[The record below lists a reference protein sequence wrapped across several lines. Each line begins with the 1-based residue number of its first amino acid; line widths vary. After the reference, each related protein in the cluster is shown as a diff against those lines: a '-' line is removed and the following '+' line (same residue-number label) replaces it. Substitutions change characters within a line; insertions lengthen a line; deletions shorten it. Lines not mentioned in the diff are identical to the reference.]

1 MMEKVN
7 LYNAGRL
14 LIAAPSLDRVKNAQ
28 AYVARKAQVFEE
40 RDLAAAPIFLNEVV
54 RSFAANEAPSLKAM
68 RRVAAGSLQD
78 LVQLPNGIN
87 LLTRFVETLVCL
99 SSSALYKALL
109 LGYLRINHSNSTI
122 SALIRGALV
131 RNLEAIPERW
141 RVRID
146 KYGLLDTPPGKRL
159 AQFVMQSRNVSPF
172 RVFED
177 AGLRR
182 GILLGGGFAMCVF
195 REICE
200 DLSKQHTPERLS
212 CFFQLIPE
220 SFADKADE
228 RVQIAES
235 NLPFIAKALLYPYIE
250 REPDDELR
258 LQIIDT
264 LVRLYKDPRLNATG
278 WAEVDSDLVSI
289 LLRWLTAES
298 FEMLMEVLNSS
309 NQSMQWRSR
318 ERFWRR
324 YIQKGYVKEAW
335 VAFGPDA
342 ERQAAKL
349 IRSGELR
356 SRGSFGVLDRSQIQ
370 GHHSVLLMRIGDL
383 TISEWTHD
391 GKVRFYRSR
400 NSAAPALYKL
410 RYNPDVLRGDTKTD
424 HYKVHLGDWQYD
436 VAQYIREVTGL
447 RI

>member
-1 MMEKVN
+1 MEKVN

-14 LIAAPSLDRVKNAQ
+14 LIPALSVDRVKSAQTHVARRAQ
-28 AYVARKAQVFEE
+28 AFEE
-40 RDLAAAPIFLNEVV
+40 RDLVAAPIFLDEVV
-54 RSFAANEAPSLKAM
+54 RSFSANEAPSQKAM

-78 LVQLPNGIN
+78 LVQLPNGAN
-87 LLTRFVETLVCL
+87 LLTRFIETIVSL

-109 LGYLRINHSNSTI
+109 LGYLRINHHNSMI
-122 SALIRGALV
+122 SSLIRGTLV
-131 RNLEAIPERW
+131 KNLAVIPERW
-141 RVRID
+141 KVRID
-146 KYGLLDTPPGKRL
+146 KYGLLDAPPGKRL
-159 AQFVMQSRNVSPF
+159 AQLVMESRDLTPF

-182 GILLGGGFAMCVF
+182 GILLGGGFALCVF

-200 DLSKQHTPERLS
+200 DLSTQHTPERLDR
-212 CFFQLIPE
+212 FFQLIPD
-220 SFADKADE
+220 SFTDKSDE

-235 NLPFIAKALLYPYIE
+235 NLPFIAKALLCPYVE
-250 REPDDELR
+250 REPEDDLR

-264 LVRLYKDPRLNATG
+264 LVRLYRDPRLNATG

-324 YIQKGYVKEAW
+324 YIQNGYVKEAW

-342 ERQAAKL
+342 ENQAGKL

-356 SRGSFGVLDRSQIQ
+356 SRGSFGVLERSQIQ

-400 NSAAPALYKL
+400 NLAAPALYKL
-410 RYNPDVLRGDTKTD
+410 RYNTDFLRADSRTD
-424 HYKVHLGDWQYD
+424 HFKVHLGNWQYD

-447 RI
+447 RV